1 MTDGMLLVTWRH
13 VLHLEAV
20 RDACPVFGLG
30 CLLCCLCWVSPST
43 RRPLLDAGWGVSAKV
58 ASELGVLPTPGGFG
72 LQASVGVWIGH
83 LYCTTDGDCQAEY
96 VTE

>member
-1 MTDGMLLVTWRH
+1 MPAQSLV
-13 VLHLEAV
+13 LAV
-20 RDACPVFGLG
+20 GDVGAAF
-30 CLLCCLCWVSPST
+30 LCCLCWVSPST